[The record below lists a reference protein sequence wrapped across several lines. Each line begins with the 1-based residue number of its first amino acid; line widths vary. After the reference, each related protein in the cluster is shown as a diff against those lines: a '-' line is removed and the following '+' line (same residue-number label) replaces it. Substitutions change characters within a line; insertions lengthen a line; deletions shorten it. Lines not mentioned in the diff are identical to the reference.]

1 MDINPY
7 DAIVVGSGATGGIAA
22 LTLAE
27 QGIKV
32 LVIEA
37 GPKIKRLEAS
47 NYEPKSTL
55 KRLSGVLTKKHSN
68 QCQHP
73 GYWKNNPDL
82 YSNELNH
89 PYEFPKKK
97 PFLWTQGK
105 QIGGRSLT
113 WGGITLRFSCEDF
126 NPAEKDG
133 FGPNWPIS
141 YEDLSP
147 HYDFVENFCGI
158 YGRKDDIKEVPDG
171 KYIGEIPLTESEHIF
186 GSKIKSKL
194 NYPFIQSRGFD
205 RNSSVKEKQWP
216 NSSSLGSTL
225 KKALDTGNVQII
237 SNYLVDSF
245 EINKRT
251 ELATKIRIVNLVN
264 GSKEI
269 LNCDLI
275 MLCASTIST
284 LRILLNSEYKSNS
297 LGFKDNSGKL
307 GKFLMDHISVCRF
320 FSVPKAKN
328 SKKLLDY
335 SPNLSG
341 AGSFFIP
348 FGTNLP
354 KVGNIKFHR
363 GYGIWGAIDRLGI
376 PKFLQK
382 DPNSSIGFLIAHGE
396 VLPRE
401 KNSVSLSN
409 KTDKWGIPIPHIEF
423 EWSENELNMAKHMT
437 NTIKKSIEAANG
449 ETKNFNELINIPVGS
464 IFTKN
469 LIALSDSPPPPG
481 YYIHEVGGAPMGV
494 SYEDSVVDNFNR
506 LWGCKNVLVLDGACW
521 PTSSWHSPTLTMM
534 ALSRRACVNIK
545 KTLRV

>member
-55 KRLSGVLTKKHSN
+55 KRITGVLTKKHSN

-82 YSNELNH
+82 YSNELKH
-89 PYEFPKKK
+89 PYDFPNKK

-105 QIGGRSLT
+105 QYGGRSLT
-113 WGGITLRFSCEDF
+113 WGGITLRLSKEDF
-126 NPAEKDG
+126 HPAKKDG

-141 YEDLSP
+141 YAELAP
-147 HYDFVENFCGI
+147 HYDFIENFCGI
-158 YGRKDDIKEVPDG
+158 YGRKDDIKEVPNG
-171 KYIGEIPLTESEHIF
+171 KYIGEIPLTANENIF
-186 GSKIKSKL
+186 GSNVKSKL

-216 NSSSLGSTL
+216 KSSSLGSTL

-237 SNYLVDSF
+237 SNHTVESF
-245 EINKRT
+245 EINKIT
-251 ELATKIRIVNLVN
+251 ELASKLTIVNLEN
-264 GSKEI
+264 GRKKV

-275 MLCASTIST
+275 LLCASTIST

-297 LGFKDNSGKL
+297 SGFKDNSGNL
-307 GKFLMDHISVCRF
+307 GKYLMDHISICRF
-320 FSVPKAKN
+320 FSVPKTKN
-328 SKKLLDY
+328 SAITLDKY
-335 SPNLSG
+335 PDLSG

-348 FGTNLP
+348 FGSNLP
-354 KVGNIKFHR
+354 KVDKIDFLR

-376 PKFLQK
+376 PEFLQK
-382 DPNSSIGFLIAHGE
+382 DPKTSIGFLIAHGE

-401 KNSVSLSN
+401 NNSVSLSK
-409 KTDKWGIPIPHIEF
+409 KTDEWGIPIPHIEF
-423 EWSENELNMAKHMT
+423 EWSENELNMAKHMA
-437 NTIKKSIEAANG
+437 NTIRKSIEAANG
-449 ETKNFNELINIPVGS
+449 EIKNVNELVNIPLGS
-464 IFTKN
+464 LFTKN

-481 YYIHEVGGAPMGV
+481 YYIHEVGGAPMGIN
-494 SYEDSVVDNFNR
+494 EENSVVDKFNR
-506 LWGCKNVLVLDGACW
+506 IWRCKNVLVLDGACW
-521 PTSSWHSPTLTMM
+521 PTSSWQSPTLTMM
-534 ALSRRACVNIK
+534 ALSRRACLNIK
-545 KTLRV
+545 KT

>member
-55 KRLSGVLTKKHSN
+55 KRLSGVLTRKHAN

-82 YSNELNH
+82 YSNELKH
-89 PYEFPKKK
+89 PYDYPKKK

-105 QIGGRSLT
+105 QYGGRSLT
-113 WGGITLRFSCEDF
+113 WGGITLRLSSEDF
-126 NPAEKDG
+126 HPAKKDG

-141 YEDLSP
+141 YKELSP
-147 HYDFVENFCGI
+147 HYDFIESFCGV
-158 YGRKDDIKEVPDG
+158 YGREDDIKEVPNG
-171 KYIGEIPLTESEHIF
+171 KYNGEIPLTENEKTF
-186 GSKIKSKL
+186 GSKVKSKL

-205 RNSSVKEKQWP
+205 CNSAVKDKKWP
-216 NSSSLGSTL
+216 KSSSLGSTF

-237 SNYLVDSF
+237 SNHLVESF
-245 EINKRT
+245 EINKLT
-251 ELATKIRIVNLVN
+251 ELASKLTIVNLEN
-264 GSKEI
+264 GCKEV

-275 MLCASTIST
+275 LLCASTIST

-297 LGFKDNSGKL
+297 SGFKDDSGKL
-307 GKFLMDHISVCRF
+307 GKYLMDHISICRF
-320 FSVPKAKN
+320 FSVPKIKSSEKPLN
-328 SKKLLDY
+328 NPPD
-335 SPNLSG
+335 LSG

-348 FGTNLP
+348 FGANLP
-354 KVGNIKFHR
+354 KIDDINFHR

-382 DPNSSIGFLIAHGE
+382 DPNTSIGFLIAHGE

-401 KNSVSLSN
+401 RNSVSLSR
-409 KTDKWGIPIPHIEF
+409 KTDEWGIPIPYIDF
-423 EWSENELNMAKHMT
+423 EWSENELNMAKHME
-437 NTIKKSIEAANG
+437 NTIRKSIEAANG
-449 ETKNFNELINIPVGS
+449 EIKNFDELMNIPLGS
-464 IFTKN
+464 FFTKN

-481 YYIHEVGGAPMGV
+481 YYIHEVGGAPMGNN
-494 SYEDSVVDNFNR
+494 EENSVVDKFNR
-506 LWGCKNVLVLDGACW
+506 LWRCKNVLVLDGACW
-521 PTSSWHSPTLTMM
+521 PTSSWQSPTLTMM
-534 ALSRRACVNIK
+534 ALSRRACLNIK
-545 KTLRV
+545 MT

>member
-1 MDINPY
+1 MDLNPY

-22 LTLAE
+22 LTLA
-27 QGIKV
+27 QRGIKV
-32 LVIEA
+32 LIIEA

-47 NYEPKSTL
+47 NYEPKNTF
-55 KRLSGVLTKKHSN
+55 KRLSGILTKKHSN

-113 WGGITLRFSCEDF
+113 WGGITLRFSSEDF
-126 NPAEKDG
+126 HPAKKDG

-141 YEDLSP
+141 YDDLSP
-147 HYDFVENFCGI
+147 HYDFIENFCGI
-158 YGRKDDIKEVPDG
+158 YGRKDGIKEVPNG
-171 KYIGEIPLTESEHIF
+171 KYIGEIPLTENENIF
-186 GSKIKSKL
+186 GSEVNSKL
-194 NYPFIQSRGFD
+194 KYPFIQSRGFD

-216 NSSSLGSTL
+216 KSSSIGSTL

-237 SNYLVDSF
+237 SNHLVESF
-245 EINKRT
+245 EINKLT
-251 ELATKIRIVNLVN
+251 ELASKLTIVNLAN
-264 GSKEI
+264 GNKEI

-275 MLCASTIST
+275 LLCASTIST
-284 LRILLNSEYKSNS
+284 LRILLNSEYRSNS

-307 GKFLMDHISVCRF
+307 GKYLMDHISVCRF

-328 SKKLLDY
+328 SEKQLNNSHD
-335 SPNLSG
+335 LSG

-354 KVGNIKFHR
+354 KIDNIKFNR

-382 DPNSSIGFLIAHGE
+382 DPNSPIGFLIAHGE
-396 VLPRE
+396 VLPRK

-409 KTDKWGIPIPHIEF
+409 KIDRWGIPIPHIEF
-423 EWSENELNMAKHMT
+423 EWSENELNMARHMT
-437 NTIKKSIEAANG
+437 ITIKKSIEAANG
-449 ETKNFNELINIPVGS
+449 EIKNIDELVNIPKGS
-464 IFTKN
+464 ILTKN
-469 LIALSDSPPPPG
+469 LIAFSDSPPPPG

-494 SYEDSVVDNFNR
+494 SEEDSVVDKFNR
-506 LWGCKNVLVLDGACW
+506 IWRCKNVYILDGACW
-521 PTSSWHSPTLTMM
+521 PTSSWQSPTLTMM
-534 ALSRRACVNIK
+534 ALSRRACLNIK
-545 KTLRV
+545 KS